1 MSEFEEKTKQFE
13 EWLKSNGVEI
23 SNKLALHD
31 YRDSNQ
37 GRGMIALEDISEGDV
52 LFTIPQT
59 NLLAVERDPKF
70 AELVTEHELADW
82 PALMAYMMLMSGT
95 ERWKPYFDVLP
106 TTFNTPMFWTPE
118 QLALLKGSAVANK
131 VGRAEADELYDEL
144 ASSVF
149 KTPAFANVDVSREA
163 FHRMGSLIMAYGF
176 DVSVTGDDDD
186 AFKAMVPLADMLN
199 SHTVLGNA
207 RLEMPED
214 VDGVLEMVASKDIAK
229 GEQVYNVY
237 GDLSNGELLR
247 RYGYVEAGGTE
258 YDMAEVSMEALIEA
272 VAKAEGLKVSQM
284 EDRVEELSIYD
295 EELLDDGYDVVFPG
309 MPDVNLVAAANALTL
324 VLPAKTAIK
333 TAIEMADEEEITAE
347 ARQALRVLVLRRL
360 EDYPE
365 TEPLAEPEDST
376 KIYTDINLMCQ
387 QVLVSERQI
396 LERAL
401 DWIGGADGE
410 TVEPEAKRRHI
421 TA

>member
-1 MSEFEEKTKQFE
+1 MTFEQQSEQFE
-13 EWLKSNGVEI
+13 TWLKSHGVEI
-23 SNKLALHD
+23 SNKVGLHD
-31 YRDSNQ
+31 YREAGQ
-37 GRGMIALEDISEGDV
+37 GRGLIALEDIAEGDV

-70 AELVTEHELADW
+70 GELVTKHELADW
-82 PALMAYMMLMSGT
+82 PALMAYMMLVSGT
-95 ERWKPYFDVLP
+95 DRWAPYFAVLP
-106 TTFNTPMFWTPE
+106 SKFSTPMFWNPE
-118 QLALLKGSAVANK
+118 QLELLKGSAVLDK

-144 ASSVF
+144 ASSIF
-149 KTPAFANVDVSREA
+149 KDQAFANVDLSRES

-207 RLEMPED
+207 RLEMPENI
-214 VDGVLEMVASKDIAK
+214 DGVLEMVASKDIKK

-258 YDMAEVSMEALIEA
+258 YDMAEVSMEALIKS
-272 VAKAEGLKVSQM
+272 VAKVEGLKVEQI
-284 EDRVEELSIYD
+284 EERVEELQEYD
-295 EELLDDGYDVVFPG
+295 EELLDDGYDVVYPG
-309 MPDVNLVAAANALTL
+309 MPDVNLVAVANALTL
-324 VLPAKTAIK
+324 ALPAKKAIK

-347 ARQALRVLVLRRL
+347 GRLALQDLIETRL
-360 EDYPE
+360 QDYQE
-365 TEPLAEPEDST
+365 TNALTEPEDST
-376 KIYTDINLMCQ
+376 KIYTDINDMCN
-387 QVLVSERQI
+387 QVLASERKI

-401 DWIGGADGE
+401 EWVGASDDGAA
-410 TVEPEAKRRHI
+410 EPAAKRRHV

>member
-1 MSEFEEKTKQFE
+1 MTFEQQSEQFE
-13 EWLKSNGVEI
+13 TWLKSHGVEI
-23 SNKLALHD
+23 SNKVGLHD
-31 YRDSNQ
+31 YREAGQ
-37 GRGMIALEDISEGDV
+37 GRGLIALEDIAEGDV

-70 AELVTEHELADW
+70 GELVTKHELADW

-95 ERWKPYFDVLP
+95 DRWAPYFAVLP
-106 TTFNTPMFWTPE
+106 SKFSTPMFWNPE
-118 QLALLKGSAVANK
+118 QLELLKGSAVLDK

-144 ASSVF
+144 ASSIF
-149 KTPAFANVDVSREA
+149 KDQAFANVDVSRES

-207 RLEMPED
+207 RLEMPEN
-214 VDGVLEMVASKDIAK
+214 VDGVLEMVASKDIKK

-258 YDMAEVSMEALIEA
+258 YDMAEVSMEALIKS
-272 VAKAEGLKVSQM
+272 VAKVEGLKVEQI
-284 EDRVEELSIYD
+284 EERVEELQEYD
-295 EELLDDGYDVVFPG
+295 EELLDDGYDVVYPG
-309 MPDVNLVAAANALTL
+309 MPDVNLVAVANALTL
-324 VLPAKTAIK
+324 ALPAKKAIK

-347 ARQALRVLVLRRL
+347 GRLALQDLIETRL
-360 EDYPE
+360 QDYQE
-365 TEPLAEPEDST
+365 TNALTEPEDST
-376 KIYTDINLMCQ
+376 KIYTDINDMCN
-387 QVLVSERQI
+387 QVLASERKI

-401 DWIGGADGE
+401 EWVRASDDGAA
-410 TVEPEAKRRHI
+410 EPAAKRRHV

>member
-1 MSEFEEKTKQFE
+1 MTFEQQGEQFE
-13 EWLKSNGVEI
+13 AWLKLHGVEI
-23 SNKLALHD
+23 SSKVGLHD
-31 YRDSNQ
+31 YREDGQ
-37 GRGMIALEDISEGDV
+37 GRGVIALEDISEGDV

-70 AELVTEHELADW
+70 NELATKHSLADW
-82 PALMAYMMLMSGT
+82 PALMAYMMLVSET
-95 ERWKPYFDVLP
+95 DRWTPYFAVLP
-106 TTFNTPMFWTPE
+106 SEFSTPMFWTPE
-118 QLALLKGSAVANK
+118 QLQLLKGSTVLDK
-131 VGRAEADELYDEL
+131 VGRTEADQLYDEL
-144 ASSVF
+144 AESIF
-149 KTPAFANVDVSREA
+149 KDPAFANVNVSRES

-176 DVSVTGDDDD
+176 DVSVTGDDED

-207 RLEMPED
+207 RLEMPEN
-214 VDGVLEMVASKDIAK
+214 VDGLLEMVASKDIKK

-258 YDMAEVSMEALIEA
+258 YDMAEVTMEALIKS
-272 VAKAEGLKVSQM
+272 VAKVEGLKVEQL
-284 EDRVEELSIYD
+284 EERVEELQEYD

-309 MPDVNLVAAANALTL
+309 MPDVNLVAVANALTL
-324 VLPAKTAIK
+324 VLPAKKAIK

-347 ARQALRVLVLRRL
+347 ARRALLDLIQTRL
-360 EDYPE
+360 QDYEATTAP
-365 TEPLAEPEDST
+365 TEPEGST
-376 KIYTDINLMCQ
+376 KIYTDIKDMCN
-387 QVLVSERQI
+387 QVLASERQI

-401 DWIGGADGE
+401 EWVGASDD
-410 TVEPEAKRRHI
+410 TTAEPAAKRQHI